1 MYILIELVAEVD
13 GSGLVFV
20 CILLIVLA
28 LVFGAYISM
37 TWMLAPLALTMA
49 LLKTAYWWILL
60 LLAGIGIIAN
70 WVSAKHARK
79 IWNPELT
86 LSMACASAMILV
98 AIAMIDAI
106 VHAINNHPQM
116 SVLEGILMVVLGI
129 PILAFFLYPIF
140 STLMALTAVTTIPCG
155 YKPFVGAICSAGSV
169 AASAIALQG
178 LVEGVAK
185 LFGGTADAVL
195 LNLDALETFFS
206 GMPDMSSVTERLQSI
221 VDAIASVPVWFRFF
235 TALAVA
241 IGCIFGEKHCA
252 DGRTL
257 FS

>member
-1 MYILIELVAEVD
+1 
-13 GSGLVFV
+13 
-20 CILLIVLA
+20 
-28 LVFGAYISM
+28 
-37 TWMLAPLALTMA
+37 
-49 LLKTAYWWILL
+49 
-60 LLAGIGIIAN
+60 
-70 WVSAKHARK
+70 
-79 IWNPELT
+79 
-86 LSMACASAMILV
+86 MACASAMILV

-140 STLMALTAVTTIPCG
+140 SILMALTAVTTIPCG

-178 LVEGVAK
+178 LVEGVAT